1 MVCEK
6 VVVQIVN
13 KENYS
18 FVRPENINS
27 ILSVNGIK
35 CVGKKASE
43 INLLSVQNTVEKM
56 SVVDHTVCYFNMEGS
71 LFIKVWQRTP
81 MYRVKSVTDDYFVDA
96 NRQPFPASFSTVA
109 YVPLVTGKLTKEYAT
124 GQVFDLVNY
133 INNDRFLKVA
143 FTQICVSDNRISLVP
158 RVGDFIVVLGTAD
171 DFESKLSK
179 YKKFV
184 KKVYKYNR
192 WDKYSVVSLEFKNQV
207 VCTKR
212 TNM

>member
-6 VVVQIVN
+6 IVVQIVN
-13 KENYS
+13 KEDYS
-18 FVRPENINS
+18 FVKPENVYS
-27 ILSVNGIK
+27 FLSVNGIK

-43 INLLSVQNTVEKM
+43 INLLSVENTVEKM
-56 SVVDHTVCYFNMEGS
+56 FVVDHAVCYFNMKGS

-81 MYRVKSVTDDYFVDA
+81 IYRVKSATDDYFVDV
-96 NRQPFPASFSTVA
+96 NRQTFPVSYSTVA

-143 FTQICVSDNRISLVP
+143 FTQICVSDDRISLVP
-158 RVGDFIVVLGTAD
+158 RVGNFIVVLGTAD

-179 YKKFV
+179 YRKFV

-212 TNM
+212 ANM